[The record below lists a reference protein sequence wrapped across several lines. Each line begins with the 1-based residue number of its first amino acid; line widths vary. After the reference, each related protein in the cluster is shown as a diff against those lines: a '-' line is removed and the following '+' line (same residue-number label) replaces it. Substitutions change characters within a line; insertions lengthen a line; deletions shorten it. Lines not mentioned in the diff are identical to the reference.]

1 MFSPAW
7 LGPITRA
14 LFVIA
19 SIVATY
25 FILSF
30 SLPLLYPFVL
40 GWLIALMIEP
50 MVRWLELRLR
60 FPRWAGVTLIL
71 LLLLSLLLTLL
82 IFIIAELVLELTHLA
97 DFLPAFLNK
106 VGTLFVDSFT
116 KENTGISRLIDTVQ
130 TYLEKNPEHQQRISQ
145 SIQDNIG
152 VIANKGTEFITEIVS
167 AIGRFLGDLP
177 YFITVLVFIT
187 LAAFFISLDWPRLS
201 RNLLAWIPD
210 NLQQTIGLVTTDL
223 KKALFGFFK
232 AQLTLIS
239 ITGII
244 MFTGLVILKVPYA
257 FTMAFIIGLV
267 DLLPYLGVGAVLVP
281 WVIYLFLVGNI
292 HLATGLCIIY
302 AVIVIIRQFLEP
314 KLVASNVGIDPLL
327 TLIALFVGLKLIGI
341 FGLIVGPVTVV
352 VGLALH
358 RTHVFQDIWR
368 YIMGTP
374 KSNAP
379 TQHPS
384 N

>member
-1 MFSPAW
+1 MLSPAW

-14 LFVIA
+14 LIVVA
-19 SIVATY
+19 SIVAAY

-30 SLPLLYPFVL
+30 SFPLLYPFVL

-50 MVRWLELRLR
+50 MVKWLERRLR
-60 FPRWAGVTLIL
+60 IPRWAGVTLIL
-71 LLLLSLLLTLL
+71 FLLLSLLLTLL
-82 IFIIAELVLELTHLA
+82 IFIIAEVVVELTHLA
-97 DFLPAFLNK
+97 DFLPTFLNK

-116 KENTGISRLIDTVQ
+116 KENTDIRRLIDTVQ

-152 VIANKGTEFITEIVS
+152 IIANKGTESITEIVS
-167 AIGRFLGDLP
+167 AIGTFLGDLP

-210 NLQQTIGLVTTDL
+210 HLQKTAGLITTDL
-223 KKALFGFFK
+223 KKALFGFFR

-239 ITGII
+239 ITAVI
-244 MFTGLVILKVPYA
+244 MFAGLAILQVPYA

-267 DLLPYLGVGAVLVP
+267 DLLPYLGVGAILVP
-281 WVIYLFLVGNI
+281 WIIYLFLVGNI
-292 HLATGLCIIY
+292 HLATGLSIVY
-302 AVIVIIRQFLEP
+302 AVIIIIRQFLEP

-358 RTHVFQDIWR
+358 RTNVFRDIWR
-368 YIMGTP
+368 YIMGAPKTKTP
-374 KSNAP
+374 
-379 TQHPS
+379 THP
-384 N
+384 